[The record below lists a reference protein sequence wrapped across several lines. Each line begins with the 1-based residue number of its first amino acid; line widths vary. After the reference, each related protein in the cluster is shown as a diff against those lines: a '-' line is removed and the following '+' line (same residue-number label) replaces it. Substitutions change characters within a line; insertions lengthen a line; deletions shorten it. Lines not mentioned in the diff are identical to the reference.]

1 MDFVTGVVTPTKTV
15 TRNEKLWALA
25 RDLEASFLAE
35 MMKAAGVGKPRDT
48 LGGGAGEDQFTGFL
62 VREFADATARA
73 GGIGL
78 RESIYRSLAGQ
89 DGASQ

>member
-15 TRNEKLWALA
+15 TRNEKLWTLA

-48 LGGGAGEDQFTGFL
+48 SGFHHFGK
-62 VREFADATARA
+62 E
-73 GGIGL
+73 
-78 RESIYRSLAGQ
+78 
-89 DGASQ
+89 